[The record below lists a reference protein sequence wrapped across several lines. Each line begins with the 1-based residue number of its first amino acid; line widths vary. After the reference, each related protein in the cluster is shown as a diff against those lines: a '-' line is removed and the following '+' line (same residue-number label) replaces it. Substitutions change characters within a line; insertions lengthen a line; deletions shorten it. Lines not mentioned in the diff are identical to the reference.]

1 MYKSNAVMPQ
11 KGLDSILHIA
21 WKTVSRKIFRNLV
34 LAAAVA
40 LLVSLLVFALLFNR
54 AVNDDIE
61 AATKKLGAEIVMVP
75 VEAIEKAEEFI
86 LESKKK
92 DFYMDKRIYD
102 EVRKLPEIKE
112 ATFHIYLETLESGC
126 CSIVE
131 GQVVAFDP
139 ETDFVIAPWFDESP
153 EPLGDGEVY
162 IGSYVYEYLG
172 LIKTLAL
179 FNKEVTV
186 VGDLK
191 ETGTGLDHG
200 IFMRVEDLDIISASV
215 TGKYT
220 PGQISIIFL
229 KLQEGVELLDVT
241 NKIQTM
247 FPNTGTMTRGSIGAD
262 IRATLRDITRVF
274 SITILISSALAVLLA
289 WSTFTALANERRREV
304 GILRAI
310 GAHKSHIM
318 KMFLTEA
325 AIISLIGGITGIGMG
340 NYLIHHLAGDFDLLS
355 KLGAYASFSF
365 LNVIYSILAMLIG
378 VGVCLIGA
386 AIPVIRLA
394 GMEPLQAI
402 KED

>member
-1 MYKSNAVMPQ
+1 MSS

-21 WKTVSRKIFRNLV
+21 WKTVSRKIFRNIV
-34 LAAAVA
+34 LAAAVS

-54 AVNDDIE
+54 AVHDDIE
-61 AATKKLGAEIVMVP
+61 AASRKLGAEIVMVP

-92 DFYMDKRIYD
+92 DFYMDKEIFD
-102 EVRKLPEIKE
+102 KVKDLPEVKE
-112 ATFHIYLETLESGC
+112 ANFQIYLETLESGC
-126 CSIVE
+126 CSIIE
-131 GQVVAFDP
+131 GQVVAYDP
-139 ETDFVIAPWFDESP
+139 EKDFVISPWFS
-153 EPLGDGEVY
+153 EPPKTLEEGEVY

-179 FNKEVTV
+179 FNKEVKV
-186 VGDLK
+186 VGDLQ

-200 IFMRVEDLDIISASV
+200 IFMRVEDLDKISASV

-220 PGQISIIFL
+220 PGKISIIFI
-229 KLQEGVELLDVT
+229 KLNEGVELVDAT
-241 NKIQTM
+241 NKIQGM

-262 IRATLRDITRVF
+262 VRSTMKDITRVF

-318 KMFLTEA
+318 KMFLSEA
-325 AIISLIGGITGIGMG
+325 AIISLIGGFIGIGIG
-340 NYLIHHLAGDFDLLS
+340 NYLIHHLAGNFDLLT
-355 KLGAYASFSF
+355 KLGAYASFSL
-365 LNVIYSILAMLIG
+365 LNVIYSFIAMLVGI
-378 VGVCLIGA
+378 GVCLIGA

-394 GMEPLQAI
+394 RLEPLLAI

>member
-1 MYKSNAVMPQ
+1 MSS

-21 WKTVSRKIFRNLV
+21 WKTVSRKIFRNIV
-34 LAAAVA
+34 LAAAVS

-54 AVNDDIE
+54 AVHDDIE
-61 AATKKLGAEIVMVP
+61 AASRKLGAEIVMVP

-92 DFYMDKRIYD
+92 DFYMDREIFDKVKD
-102 EVRKLPEIKE
+102 LPEVEE
-112 ATFHIYLETLESGC
+112 ANFQIYLETLESGC
-126 CSIVE
+126 CSIIE
-131 GQVVAFDP
+131 GQVVAYDP
-139 ETDFVIAPWFDESP
+139 EKDFVISPWFS
-153 EPLGDGEVY
+153 EPPKPLEEGEVY
-162 IGSYVYEYLG
+162 VGSYVYEYLG

-179 FNKEVTV
+179 FNKEVKV

-200 IFMRVEDLDIISASV
+200 IFMRVEDLDKISESV

-220 PGQISIIFL
+220 PGKISIIFL
-229 KLQEGVELLDVT
+229 KLKEGVELIDAT
-241 NKIQTM
+241 NKIQGM

-262 IRATLRDITRVF
+262 VRTTMKDITSVF

-318 KMFLTEA
+318 KMFLSEA
-325 AIISLIGGITGIGMG
+325 AIISLIGGVIGIGIG
-340 NYLIHHLAGDFDLLS
+340 NYLIHHLAGNFDLLS
-355 KLGAYASFSF
+355 KLGAYASMSL
-365 LNVIYSILAMLIG
+365 LNVFYSIIAMLIG
-378 VGVCLIGA
+378 IGVCLIGA

-394 GMEPLQAI
+394 RMEPLLAI

>member
-1 MYKSNAVMPQ
+1 MSST
-11 KGLDSILHIA
+11 GLDSILHIA
-21 WKTVSRKIFRNLV
+21 WKTVSRKIFRNIV
-34 LAAAVA
+34 LAAAVS

-54 AVNDDIE
+54 AVHDDIE
-61 AATKKLGAEIVMVP
+61 AASRKLGAEIVMVP

-92 DFYMDKRIYD
+92 DFYMDKEIFD
-102 EVRKLPEIKE
+102 KVKDLPEVKE
-112 ATFHIYLETLESGC
+112 ANFQIYLETLESGC
-126 CSIVE
+126 CSIIE
-131 GQVVAFDP
+131 GQVVAYDP
-139 ETDFVIAPWFDESP
+139 EKDFVISPWFSAP
-153 EPLGDGEVY
+153 PKPLAEGEVY

-179 FNKEVTV
+179 FNKEVKV
-186 VGDLK
+186 VGDLQ

-200 IFMRVEDLDIISASV
+200 IFMRVEDLDKISASV

-220 PGQISIIFL
+220 PGKISIIFL
-229 KLQEGVELLDVT
+229 KLNEGVELVDAT
-241 NKIQTM
+241 NKIQGM

-262 IRATLRDITRVF
+262 VRSTMKDITKVF

-318 KMFLTEA
+318 KMFLSEA
-325 AIISLIGGITGIGMG
+325 AIISLIGGIIGIGIG
-340 NYLIHHLAGDFDLLS
+340 NYLIHHLAGNFDLLS
-355 KLGAYASFSF
+355 KLGAYASFSL
-365 LNVIYSILAMLIG
+365 LNVIYSIIAMLVGI
-378 VGVCLIGA
+378 GVCLIGA

-394 GMEPLQAI
+394 RLEPLLAI